1 VVRTSRPLGR
11 GRGRLPVVSGSIHR
25 YALLALV
32 AAGGLKA
39 QGFTSPRGFGSV
51 EGDARH
57 FALFHPGYERFMQ
70 IDASQTGIPAAAL
83 RSIAFRRDGDVA
95 ASLAT
100 PRSVDLTVRM
110 GTADLANAT
119 GDFTADWSAPPTTV
133 FTTKTIQTPDWSRLA
148 AARPAPF
155 DLVIPFDVAWSY
167 DGSAPLAFELQMEN
181 TTGFLGPEVDAD
193 FGAPNPFT
201 QAVGQAFD
209 FGCLVRGQFLEMSHT
224 LDIENYG
231 PSHTPFGIR
240 VGFSVALAP
249 RQQAAVVNI
258 DFSDPALT
266 VPGLCAPLHALPNIS
281 LPLGVTD
288 ALGTVP
294 RTWFE
299 LPYSLQLEGIH
310 LFTQALV
317 LDPGVFGIPAAVSER
332 RDAVVPDA
340 PHSAPPSAYTYATSA
355 QAARGTLWRDRAVIV
370 HFGQ

>member
-1 VVRTSRPLGR
+1 S
-11 GRGRLPVVSGSIHR
+11 
-25 YALLALV
+25 
-32 AAGGLKA
+32 AA
-39 QGFTSPRGFGSV
+39 T
-51 EGDARH
+51 
-57 FALFHPGYERFMQ
+57 
-70 IDASQTGIPAAAL
+70 TGATTPI
-83 RSIAFRRDGDVA
+83 
-95 ASLAT
+95 LAT
-100 PRSVDLTVRM
+100 PRSVYLTVRM

-355 QAARGTLWRDRAVIV
+355 QAARGTLWRNRAVIV